1 MPYNRKAEE
10 NAPSRKYFMAA
21 SCALERRVAPAMMYS
36 DSDRI
41 SRAMNTTSRSEAA
54 ASSTMPVSA
63 NSSSGNTS
71 GGAWPSACP
80 SSEFPGPLRGG
91 HQRREGAHGEQDD
104 ARVAGDAVQR
114 DGAVEGDGAQVPVP
128 PHQGGRDRQPH
139 QRQGRERA
147 AAGVRPER
155 HDHEQDDPG
164 AGQGQLRRDRAPGDL
179 RRRQ

>member
-1 MPYNRKAEE
+1 
-10 NAPSRKYFMAA
+10 MAA

-80 SSEFPGPLRGG
+80 SSEFSRSPGPSRSAGAPPRGSP
-91 HQRREGAHGEQDD
+91 D
-104 ARVAGDAVQR
+104 
-114 DGAVEGDGAQVPVP
+114 PS
-128 PHQGGRDRQPH
+128 
-139 QRQGRERA
+139 A
-147 AAGVRPER
+147 AAISVV
-155 HDHEQDDPG
+155 
-164 AGQGQLRRDRAPGDL
+164 RAPTAS
-179 RRRQ
+179 RTTRA